1 MKKTFRMYSLT
12 LTTFLRSST
21 LKNAKRCSQVCDS
34 NTGALS
40 KLVVSDTARSLDVIC
55 AGNDEKKSL
64 GEMKDVWSQKGG
76 KFSLGCPTLIL
87 TVFDALLPFFC
98 FCSQKEKKSKEST

>member
-21 LKNAKRCSQVCDS
+21 LKNAKRYSQVCDS

-55 AGNDEKKSL
+55 AGNDEKKSH
-64 GEMKDVWSQKGG
+64 
-76 KFSLGCPTLIL
+76 
-87 TVFDALLPFFC
+87 
-98 FCSQKEKKSKEST
+98 KEK

>member
-64 GEMKDVWSQKGG
+64 GEMKGMKNNNKVFFERKVWSQKGG
-76 KFSLGCPTLIL
+76 KFSLGC
-87 TVFDALLPFFC
+87 
-98 FCSQKEKKSKEST
+98 